1 MIIEFIKTLHVVEQL
16 ALITVAVYTLVA
28 GIRETLMR
36 LGSIVTGR
44 ECIQNTLGKMLYFT
58 WVVGVTYFILKFNGV
73 L

>member
-16 ALITVAVYTLVA
+16 SLIAVAVYTLVA

-36 LGSIVTGR
+36 LGSIVTG
-44 ECIQNTLGKMLYFT
+44 ETLIQKDLGRMLYFV
-58 WVVGVTYFILKFNGV
+58 WLVGVTYFILKFNGV